1 MKFKSIVFIF
11 LTLITI
17 IYAIL
22 IYQISLLTHTK
33 TKPYIVCTTTI
44 IHDTVQ
50 NICKDTVELVALMGP
65 GIDPHLYKPVES
77 DIFKIAS
84 ADIIFYNGLHLEA
97 KMGEIFEIL
106 AKHQTTIAVTKD
118 IPTNLLLPVAGYQTI
133 YDPHVWFDISL
144 WMHAVEAIYQ
154 ALIVKIPEH
163 TDLYRQNKI
172 NYLQKLETALQQSQQ
187 MMSIIPIEKRVLI
200 TAHDA
205 FSYFGR
211 LYACKVVA
219 LQGISTESTP
229 GAYDL
234 QEIIRLIYTQK
245 IPAIF
250 IESSIPIKNILAIQE
265 GVAAYDYHV
274 NLGEQLYSDALGC
287 KGSTGETYIDM
298 IMHNMQTI
306 VSALQ

>member
-1 MKFKSIVFIF
+1 MKFKSIIFTF
-11 LTLITI
+11 LTFITI

-22 IYQISLLTHTK
+22 IYQISISIHTK

-44 IHDTVQ
+44 IYDAVQ
-50 NICKDTVELVALMGP
+50 NICQDTVELVALMGP

-106 AKHQTTIAVTKD
+106 AQHQTTIAITQD
-118 IPTNLLLPVAGYQTI
+118 IPSNLLLPVDDYETI

-144 WMHAVEAIYQ
+144 WMKVVETIYEI
-154 ALIVKIPEH
+154 LIIKFPEH
-163 TDLYRQNKI
+163 VDLYKKNKI
-172 NYLQKLETALQQSQQ
+172 NYIEKLQTALQQSQL
-187 MMSIIPIEKRVLI
+187 MMSMIPVEKRIVI

-211 LYACKVVA
+211 LYKCKVVA

-234 QEIIRLIYTQK
+234 QEIIQLIYTKK

-265 GVAAYDYHV
+265 GVAAYGYHV
-274 NLGEQLYSDALGC
+274 NLGGQLYSDALGN
-287 KGSTGETYIDM
+287 KGSTGQTYIDM